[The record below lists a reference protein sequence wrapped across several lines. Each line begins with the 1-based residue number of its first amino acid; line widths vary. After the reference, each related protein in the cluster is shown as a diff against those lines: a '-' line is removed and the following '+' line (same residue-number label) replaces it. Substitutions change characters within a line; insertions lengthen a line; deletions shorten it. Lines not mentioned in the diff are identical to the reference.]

1 MVGQMADASRCLRV
15 SLSSLEAGAAPQ
27 ILAAAAAAAFHGHS
41 AAADPLPES
50 YSFFGRSYKVVL
62 LLKESW

>member
-1 MVGQMADASRCLRV
+1 MAGQMADASRCLRV

-27 ILAAAAAAAFHGHS
+27 ILAAAAAFHGHS
-41 AAADPLPES
+41 AAAADPLPES